1 MTHAKVFER
10 FLDAGDTGTSLCNVG
25 RTPEPDLS
33 DVRSEGTEIRA
44 EELGV
49 AREGRRSPSVFR
61 TYNAHVRSR
70 HTGILPPARTTV
82 RAPRALVSLART
94 AEALGRGNRSVDAP
108 GLRAYHGGS
117 RDPSSWSPL
126 LRVGARTLRTEQCA
140 KSQCVYPVD
149 IGRCG
154 SPCLPARRSYGKQH
168 RKADPG
174 VLLGEADF
182 PTHEPETGL
191 FGRVQRFSTESLIL
205 AQDERWRRA

>member
-1 MTHAKVFER
+1 MRRSSSASWMLVTREPPCA
-10 FLDAGDTGTSLCNVG
+10 TSAEP
-25 RTPEPDLS
+25 PEPDLS
-33 DVRSEGTEIRA
+33 DVRAEGTEIRA

-49 AREGRRSPSVFR
+49 ARERRRSPSVFR
-61 TYNAHVRSR
+61 TYNADARSR
-70 HTGILPPARTTV
+70 QTGILPSSAERPFERRRRWYPWREPQKRWVGATV
-82 RAPRALVSLART
+82 RLTPPACVPTMVGRAT
-94 AEALGRGNRSVDAP
+94 
-108 GLRAYHGGS
+108 
-117 RDPSSWSPL
+117 PSSWSPF

-182 PTHEPETGL
+182 PTHEPETGPPKEPDRNQMGAGSNGSL
-191 FGRVQRFSTESLIL
+191 RRV
-205 AQDERWRRA
+205 